1 MLARL
6 AGCLGVQGVSLPPRS
21 GGTRPAKVL
30 GCFPAR
36 CGPPADHTAPPHA
49 LQEAARHHGSPDA
62 ALTSPAPAPP
72 LPPADS
78 LPLAAGSLAFAVPP
92 SLDAALEVLAAHHPA
107 SPKVAHGDAVT
118 ETAAACA
125 AGLRRWAQS
134 QGLGGMAAGHVR
146 AMPAYA

>member
-21 GGTRPAKVL
+21 GGTRK
-30 GCFPAR
+30 
-36 CGPPADHTAPPHA
+36 GPRLLSRSLRPSAAHTAPPHA
-49 LQEAARHHGSPDA
+49 LQEAARQHGSPDRA
-62 ALTSPAPAPP
+62 PTSPAPAPP

-92 SLDAALEVLAAHHPA
+92 SLDAALEVLAVHHPA

-125 AGLRRWAQS
+125 AGLRRWAQP